1 MKKLVLLVSFFC
13 LITITVNAKTYLRQN
28 SFYAPESMTGEQAK
42 VKAIGDMKSQLIK
55 ELFSYAK
62 FTTLWNKIDRNDTL
76 STHNVEM
83 LKPLVSLNEII
94 EESREDN
101 VYYIN
106 AEFEA
111 NEDTIMNR
119 LREIFSGE
127 TAQEITEQPNKEP
140 AEKLTAHQTQTQLT
154 KKDVIPDKPLTGT
167 AYEDFAKAIEAQQ
180 LKRYQEALTF
190 YERSLENNPNNAEA
204 HNNMG
209 IIMSILGAHEAAIQ
223 HFKEAKSINP
233 ELPQVYNN
241 LGNAH
246 ESLGQLHDAIKD
258 YEMAISV
265 QTNYT
270 DSYYNLARIYT
281 EMREFEKAESTLN
294 KLIQLDPNNAYA
306 YYGMGNMYAKKRDFD
321 KAITWFEKAIKL
333 KPNYGEA
340 HYKLGVTYG
349 LKGDMDKGIKHINYA
364 NSLGYEYQEDIVF
377 STDNIPKTTSDDFV
391 MIGSDTQTS
400 DDGVESTIVYT
411 MEETPPVQES
421 VKIQVPDHV
430 EIITEDPIQQPI
442 VEEEETVNTKEL
454 YKKFEQ
460 LLGKTNQN
468 AGDIENLPEEVK
480 PTQIQSEDF
489 SNTQSEGSSNQF
501 DFLIKDKFKD
511 ENTVEFTNK
520 REALAALFKDGY
532 TEFMNG
538 NYDKSVEAY
547 TSALDMDSQNSMAM
561 YSLGTV
567 YAFKKDNDKALD
579 YLLRSIDINKNF
591 PKAYDNA
598 GFVYFQQGNYNKS
611 IQYLLKAVSIDST
624 MVNAL
629 VVLGDAYDQVN
640 NKEKKIAYYKRAARL
655 GDIQAQAFLKEE
667 GFDWD

>member
-1 MKKLVLLVSFFC
+1 MKKLVLLISFFC
-13 LITITVNAKTYLRQN
+13 LLTSIVYAKTYLRQN
-28 SFYAPESMTGEQAK
+28 SFYAPQSMTAEQAQ
-42 VKAIGDMKSQLIK
+42 VKAVGDMKSQLIK

-62 FTTLWNKIDRNDTL
+62 FTTLWNTIDKNDTL
-76 STHNVEM
+76 STNNVEM
-83 LKPLVSLNEII
+83 LKPLVSLNEVI

-127 TAQEITEQPNKEP
+127 TTQEITKPQD
-140 AEKLTAHQTQTQLT
+140 EKPSEELTAQQTQTQLT
-154 KKDVIPDKPLTGT
+154 KKDVVVDKPLTGSS
-167 AYEDFAKAIEAQQ
+167 YYNFQLAIEAQG
-180 LKRYQEALTF
+180 LKRYKEALAW
-190 YERSLENNPNNAEA
+190 YEKSLEYNPNDAEA

-223 HFKEAKSINP
+223 HFNEAKIINP

-246 ESLGQLHDAIKD
+246 ESLGQLREAIKD

-270 DSYYNLARIYT
+270 DSYYNLARAYT

-306 YYGMGNMYAKKRDFD
+306 CYGMGNMYAKKRDFD

-333 KPNYGEA
+333 KPNYAEA
-340 HYKLGVTYG
+340 HYKLGVTLG
-349 LKGDMDKGIKHINYA
+349 LKGDMSKGIQHINYA
-364 NSLGYEYQEDIVF
+364 NSLGYEYQEDLVF
-377 STDNIPKTTSDDFV
+377 SEDKNTKMNSDDFV
-391 MIGSDTQTS
+391 VIGSDTQIS
-400 DDGVESTIVYT
+400 DDGVQSTIVYT
-411 MEETPPVQES
+411 MDENTPVQEN
-421 VKIQVPDHV
+421 V
-430 EIITEDPIQQPI
+430 EIKAPGVGEVITEDPVQKPI
-442 VEEEETVNTKEL
+442 VDERETVNTTDL
-454 YKKFEQ
+454 YQKFEQ
-460 LLGKTNQN
+460 LLGKTDQN
-468 AGDIENLPEEVK
+468 AGDVENLPEEVK
-480 PTQIQSEDF
+480 PTKIQSNDI
-489 SNTQSEGSSNQF
+489 SYTQNEGSSNQF

-511 ENTVEFTNK
+511 ENTVEFSNK
-520 REALAALFKDGY
+520 REALAALFKEGY

-538 NYDKSVEAY
+538 NYKKAEEAY
-547 TSALDMDSQNSMAM
+547 TNALDLDSQNSMAM

-567 YAFKKDNDKALD
+567 YAFQKDNDKALD

-591 PKAYDNA
+591 PKAFDNA

-611 IQYLLKAVSIDST
+611 IEYLIKAVTMDST

-629 VVLGDAYDQVN
+629 VVLGDAYEQVN
-640 NKEKKIAYYKRAARL
+640 NKVKKLEYYKKAARL
-655 GDIQAQAFLKEE
+655 GDIQAQAFLKKE

>member
-1 MKKLVLLVSFFC
+1 
-13 LITITVNAKTYLRQN
+13 
-28 SFYAPESMTGEQAK
+28 
-42 VKAIGDMKSQLIK
+42 
-55 ELFSYAK
+55 
-62 FTTLWNKIDRNDTL
+62 
-76 STHNVEM
+76 
-83 LKPLVSLNEII
+83 
-94 EESREDN
+94 
-101 VYYIN
+101 
-106 AEFEA
+106 
-111 NEDTIMNR
+111 
-119 LREIFSGE
+119 
-127 TAQEITEQPNKEP
+127 
-140 AEKLTAHQTQTQLT
+140 
-154 KKDVIPDKPLTGT
+154 
-167 AYEDFAKAIEAQQ
+167 
-180 LKRYQEALTF
+180 
-190 YERSLENNPNNAEA
+190 
-204 HNNMG
+204 
-209 IIMSILGAHEAAIQ
+209 MSILGAHEAAIQ
-223 HFKEAKSINP
+223 HLQRRQKNINP

-391 MIGSDTQTS
+391 MIGSDTKTS

-547 TSALDMDSQNSMAM
+547 TSALDMDSQNSMAL

-567 YAFKKDNDKALD
+567 YAFQKDNDKAID
-579 YLLRSIDINKNF
+579 YLLRSIDINKSF

-598 GFVYFQQGNYNKS
+598 GFVYFQQGNFNKS
-611 IQYLLKAVSIDST
+611 IEFLLKAVSMDST

-640 NKEKKIAYYKRAARL
+640 IKRKRSHIIKELHVWAISRHRL
-655 GDIQAQAFLKEE
+655 FLKEE